1 MKLIFK
7 IQMLILSIIILIIF
21 LQIIIH
27 IFNKTFS
34 RSIYQKSRQVRQSN
48 QELQEKLK
56 ICQAAKIDL
65 EKKQAIL
72 ESIIENSQAI
82 ISIQDL
88 EGKYVL
94 INRHFTDNFNL
105 DKEQVIGKINYDLF
119 PQEIA
124 EHSHQINQIVIK
136 EKKCLTVEEILP
148 NRHGYNSYIS
158 SKFPVYNLDGCLYG
172 IGSISTNINYRREL
186 QKLLDNLN
194 QELENRVAERTIS
207 LKQANE
213 QLKKE
218 INSKNEANIIA
229 NKMASELSQHART
242 VNSILNTSVDPIY
255 LFNTSAKYT
264 YVSQNGAAYLGMK
277 PHEMIGKTIKELNFS
292 QEIIQQLDR
301 EIQKVLTTGKSIK
314 SEGCFPTKGTQRDY
328 EYIISPVFDRQ
339 ENIEAV
345 VATFRDITERRST
358 QLDLE
363 LAKQHAEAANQAKSA
378 FLANIS
384 HELKTPL
391 NAIIGYSDLLHEEIN
406 ELGYPELSNDF
417 QKISFESQKLLKIIQ
432 EVIDISKIETN
443 KIKLYLE
450 DFNLSSLIK
459 NVVKSAEPLV
469 LKNGNILTVEGVE
482 DIGIM
487 YADPIK
493 VQQIIS
499 NILSNA
505 AKFTHQGEINF
516 RVNRQREQIVISVT
530 DNGIGIS
537 LDQIKYLFKPFTQAD
552 ESMTRQY
559 GGTGLG
565 LAISQR
571 FCQMMGGNITVDS
584 TIGLGSTFTV
594 CLPVEV
600 ADSKSENLLAKKTS
614 KSHLSTA

>member
-1 MKLIFK
+1 MAKSTMIC
-7 IQMLILSIIILIIF
+7 F
-21 LQIIIH
+21 LK
-27 IFNKTFS
+27 NAA
-34 RSIYQKSRQVRQSN
+34 YSN
-48 QELQEKLK
+48 
-56 ICQAAKIDL
+56 
-65 EKKQAIL
+65 
-72 ESIIENSQAI
+72 
-82 ISIQDL
+82 
-88 EGKYVL
+88 
-94 INRHFTDNFNL
+94 R
-105 DKEQVIGKINYDLF
+105 
-119 PQEIA
+119 
-124 EHSHQINQIVIK
+124 INQIVL
-136 EKKCLTVEEILP
+136 EANKCLKFEEILP
-148 NRHGYNSYIS
+148 DRHGYNSYIS
-158 SKFPVYNLDGCLYG
+158 SKFPVYNLDGCIYG
-172 IGSISTNINYRREL
+172 IASISTNINYRIEV
-186 QKLLDNLN
+186 QTLLANIN
-194 QELENRVAERTIS
+194 QELEDRVAERTIS
-207 LKQANE
+207 LKKVNE
-213 QLKKE
+213 QLKQE
-218 INSKNEANIIA
+218 INAKNKANIIA
-229 NKMASELSQHART
+229 NKIANELSQNART

-255 LFNTSAKYT
+255 LFDTSGKYT
-264 YVSQNGAAYLGMK
+264 YVSKNGAAYLGME
-277 PHEMIGKTIKELNFS
+277 PDEMIGKTIKELRFS
-292 QEIIQQLDR
+292 QEIIQQLD
-301 EIQKVLTTGKSIK
+301 EQIKKVLTTGESIK

-328 EYIISPVFDRQ
+328 EYIISPVLDQQ

-358 QLDLE
+358 QLELE
-363 LAKQHAEAANQAKSA
+363 LARKNAEAANQAKTA

-406 ELGYPELSNDF
+406 ELGYQDLSNDL
-417 QKISFESQKLLKIIQ
+417 QKISFESQKLLKMIQ
-432 EVIDISKIETN
+432 EVIEISKIETN

-459 NVVKSAEPLV
+459 NAVKSVEPLV
-469 LKNGNILTVEGVE
+469 IKNGNILTVEGVE

-505 AKFTHQGEINF
+505 AKFTHQGEINL

-552 ESMTRQY
+552 ESTTRQY

-584 TIGLGSTFTV
+584 KIGLGSTFTV

-600 ADSKSENLLAKKTS
+600 ADSKNENLS
-614 KSHLSTA
+614 KHSAVSF